1 MHVWRRSLNLALTAA
16 LLCSSA
22 PALAPRARAQEAAK
36 PQAAAAAAP
45 ADLDAKLAAVEKAV
59 EERRQAL
66 GIPGLSLVIVK
77 DDKVIY
83 MKGLGYKD
91 FEKKVPVTPD
101 TLFAIGSSSKAFT
114 AMLLAMAADEGKLSL
129 DDSPKK

>member
-16 LLCSSA
+16 LLFSTA

-36 PQAAAAAAP
+36 PQAAAPA
-45 ADLDAKLAAVEKAV
+45 ADLDAKLAAVEKVV
-59 EERRQAL
+59 EERRLAN

-91 FEKKVPVTPD
+91 FEK
-101 TLFAIGSSSKAFT
+101 
-114 AMLLAMAADEGKLSL
+114 
-129 DDSPKK
+129 